1 MQKILNYILAKSIG
15 FYINFLSY
23 ILPEKALVVAYGY
36 FSEPREGKLI
46 PEKLPQVLKEATLEI
61 INHNNH
67 YFQTYTWQGNDHK
80 ILLVHGWESNSSRW
94 EKLLRFLKKSGSTI
108 IAIDAPG
115 HGLSSGK
122 EFDVPTYAAFIN
134 EISQIKKP
142 NFIIGHSMGGVA
154 CAYYQHHY
162 KQEHLEKMILLGS
175 PSDFKVLM
183 ENYVNMLGLNS
194 KVYHLLKNYIK
205 QRFDVNTEEFTGE
218 KFLKNTTMSGMI
230 IHDIHD
236 PVVAFTEGKKL
247 ASSWQSATFL
257 ETENLGHSM
266 HDDQLY
272 ENMYRFL
279 FEKV

>member
-15 FYINFLSY
+15 LYINFLSY
-23 ILPEKALVVAYGY
+23 ILPEKALVLAYGY
-36 FSEPREGKLI
+36 FSEPRDGKLI
-46 PEKLPQVLKEATLEI
+46 PEKLPEILKQATHEI
-61 INHNNH
+61 IKHNNQ
-67 YFQTYTWQGNDHK
+67 YFQTYTWQGNQNK
-80 ILLVHGWESNSSRW
+80 ILLVHGWESNASRW
-94 EKLLRFLKKSGSTI
+94 EKLLQFLKKSGSTI

-134 EISQIKKP
+134 AISQIKKP

-162 KQEHLEKMILLGS
+162 KQDHLEKMILLGS

-205 QRFDVNTEEFTGE
+205 QRFNVNTEEFSGE
-218 KFLKNTTMSGMI
+218 KFLKNTTISGMI
-230 IHDIHD
+230 VHDIHD

-247 ASSWQSATFL
+247 ASSWQKAKFI
-257 ETENLGHSM
+257 ETKNLGHSM
-266 HDDQLY
+266 HDDKLY
-272 ENMYRFL
+272 ENIYQFL
-279 FEKV
+279 FEA